1 MINILKK
8 LENKGFY
15 ISNKLESVSLQIP
28 SLPENIRIVE
38 SFIDN
43 IKEQY
48 DINDDIYGNILIAIT
63 EAVNNAIIHGNKSN
77 PKKNVELTMQLLDEA
92 IRFVIKDEGQGFDPH
107 HIPDP
112 IVPENLEK
120 IGGRGI
126 FLIKHLADEVHFK
139 DEGREIE
146 IIFYVN

>member
-1 MINILKK
+1 MTNIFKE
-8 LENKGFY
+8 LENKNTY
-15 ISNKLESVSLQIP
+15 IGNKLESVSLQIP

-43 IKEQY
+43 VKEQY

-63 EAVNNAIIHGNKSN
+63 EAVNNAIIHGNQSN

-92 IRFVIKDEGQGFDPH
+92 LRFVVRDEGKGFDYH

-112 IVPENLEK
+112 VAPENLDK

-139 DEGREIE
+139 DSGREIE
-146 IIFYVN
+146 MIFYVS

>member
-1 MINILKK
+1 M
-8 LENKGFY
+8 
-15 ISNKLESVSLQIP
+15 SLQIP

-43 IKEQY
+43 VKEQY
-48 DINDDIYGNILIAIT
+48 EINDDIYGNILIAIT
-63 EAVNNAIIHGNKSN
+63 EAVNNAILHGNQGN
-77 PKKNVELTMQLLDEA
+77 PKKNVELTMQLLDESV
-92 IRFVIKDEGQGFDPH
+92 RFVVKDEGIGFDHH

-112 IVPENLEK
+112 VAPENLDK

-139 DEGREIE
+139 DNGREIE
-146 IIFYVN
+146 MIFYVVISPN

>member
-1 MINILKK
+1 
-8 LENKGFY
+8 LENKSSY

-43 IKEQY
+43 VKEQY

-63 EAVNNAIIHGNKSN
+63 EAVNNAIIHGNQSN
-77 PKKNVELTMQLLDEA
+77 PKKNVELTMQLLDES
-92 IRFVIKDEGQGFDPH
+92 IRFVVKDEGTGFDYH

-112 IVPENLEK
+112 VAPENLDK

-139 DEGREIE
+139 DNGREIE
-146 IIFYVN
+146 MIFYVS

>member
-1 MINILKK
+1 M
-8 LENKGFY
+8 ENKSSY

-43 IKEQY
+43 VKEQY

-63 EAVNNAIIHGNKSN
+63 EAVNNAIIHGNQSN
-77 PKKNVELTMQLLDEA
+77 PKKNVELTMQLLDES
-92 IRFVIKDEGQGFDPH
+92 IRFVVKDEGTGFDYH

-112 IVPENLEK
+112 VAPENLDK

-139 DEGREIE
+139 DNGREIE
-146 IIFYVN
+146 MIFYVS

>member
-1 MINILKK
+1 LKE
-8 LENKGFY
+8 LENKNTY
-15 ISNKLESVSLQIP
+15 IGNKLESVSLQIP

-43 IKEQY
+43 VKEQY

-63 EAVNNAIIHGNKSN
+63 EAVNNAIIHGNQSN

-92 IRFVIKDEGQGFDPH
+92 LRFVVRDEGKGFDYH

-112 IVPENLEK
+112 VAPENLDK

-139 DEGREIE
+139 DSGREIE
-146 IIFYVN
+146 MIFYVS

>member
-1 MINILKK
+1 M
-8 LENKGFY
+8 ENKSSY
-15 ISNKLESVSLQIP
+15 IGNKLESVSLQIP

-43 IKEQY
+43 VKEQY
-48 DINDDIYGNILIAIT
+48 EINDDIYGNILIAIT
-63 EAVNNAIIHGNKSN
+63 EAVNNAILHGNQGN
-77 PKKNVELTMQLLDEA
+77 PKKNVELTMQLLDESV
-92 IRFVIKDEGQGFDPH
+92 RFVVKDEGPGFDHH

-112 IVPENLEK
+112 VAPENLDK

-139 DEGREIE
+139 DNGREIE
-146 IIFYVN
+146 MIFYVN